1 MDDLII
7 KVVVRLAGVY
17 ENHGERVYLDAG
29 HRALLGIARAV
40 QDEAERRAGVGGN
53 KVDGPVIKFP
63 LDRAWREK
71 KDRDDA

>member
-40 QDEAERRAGVGGN
+40 KDEAERRAGTGAN
-53 KVDGPVIKFP
+53 TDDGPVIKFP
-63 LDRAWREK
+63 LDRARREK